1 MVQSTTLPLTLL
13 HLLLVTWGIAIGI
26 TPEILQQTI
35 PVGPLHQAISQFTT
49 HVQPVGVFLT
59 EVVTVYGQS
68 QDWVPHYTT
77 VQMGEC
83 LSVYHLLP
91 QHGIL
96 LRVIV
101 TTSMAV
107 STMSVSAAAIGL
119 PLLSTATRTA

>member
-59 EVVTVYGQS
+59 EVVMVYGQR
-68 QDWVPHYTT
+68 QDLVPQHTI
-77 VQMGEC
+77 VQIKGC
-83 LSVYHLLP
+83 LSASHHLP
-91 QHGIL
+91 QLGIL
-96 LRVIV
+96 LRVIAAK
-101 TTSMAV
+101 TMAV
-107 STMSVSAAAIGL
+107 SSLSVASATIGL
-119 PLLSTATRTA
+119 PLLTATTRTT